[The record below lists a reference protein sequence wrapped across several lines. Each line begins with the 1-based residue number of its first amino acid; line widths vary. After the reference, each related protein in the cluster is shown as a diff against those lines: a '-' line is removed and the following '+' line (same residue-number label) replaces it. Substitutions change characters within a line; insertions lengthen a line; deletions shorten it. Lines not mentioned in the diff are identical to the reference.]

1 MSATP
6 SPLRYPGGKAAIQDM
21 ISAIICSNNLNG
33 AHYAEPYAGGGG
45 LALSLLFKQYIH
57 EIHLNDLDRSVWS
70 FWHSILNE
78 TEQFIDKIMETS
90 VTIEEWHKQRYIQNN
105 KDKYNDFE
113 LGFSS
118 FFLNRTNRSGIIL
131 KAGVIGGLEQKS
143 KYLLDCRFNKKGLI
157 DRIKRVEKY
166 KHRIHLYNKDAIDFM
181 NEIDEYMPKKSM
193 FCIDPPYFDK
203 GSLLYTNFY
212 NVEDHKKVSEA
223 ILGLK
228 HPWLLTYDNALEI
241 NELYNDCAR
250 YTYPLNYSAA
260 TKRVGTELLITQ
272 DGILIPDNLGIT
284 RVVKKEKMMN
294 MDEVTI

>member
-21 ISAIICSNNLNG
+21 ISAIICSNGLVG
-33 AHYAEPYAGGGG
+33 GHYAEPYAGGGG

-70 FWHSILNE
+70 FWHSILNN
-78 TEQFIDKIMETS
+78 TEQFIDKIM
-90 VTIEEWHKQRYIQNN
+90 VTPVSIDEWHKQREIQNN
-105 KDKYNDFE
+105 KDRYNDFE

-143 KYLLDCRFNKKGLI
+143 KYALDCRFNKKGLI

-166 KHRIHLYNKDAIDFM
+166 KHRIHLYNMDAIEFM
-181 NEIDEYMPKKSM
+181 KDVDASMPIKAM

-212 NVEDHKKVSEA
+212 NAEDHKDVSET
-223 ILGLK
+223 IIKLK
-228 HPWLLTYDNALEI
+228 HPWLLTYDNAPEI
-241 NELYNDCAR
+241 NKLYKNCNR
-250 YTYPLNYSAA
+250 YTYSLNYSAA
-260 TKRVGTELLITQ
+260 TKRVGTELLVTKNDIA
-272 DGILIPDNLGIT
+272 IPDDLGIT
-284 RVVKKEKMMN
+284 KVINR
-294 MDEVTI
+294 DELITEGGTVQ